1 MDVSIIIINWNTREV
16 LRECLA
22 SVVSNLAGLSAEVFV
37 VDNASTDGSCEMVAE
52 CFPDV
57 QLIRNDSNRGFAA
70 ANNQA
75 IRIAKGRYLLL
86 LNSDTVVLGDV
97 LQRSLQYMEKH
108 SYVGVLGCRVLN
120 GDGTTQLTCSRF
132 PTIVNLLLLCS
143 SLWKLPW
150 PRIFGRYQ
158 MRDWARDSERDVDTV
173 TGCYMFARAKAVRDV
188 GLLDE
193 SFFFYGEETDWC
205 KRFWNA
211 GWRLRFAPVGEIT
224 HYGSLSSRRCNHRRD
239 LMLTE
244 GLLRYHRKHG
254 GLVATTVAFAIL
266 AAFNVSRAIFWSLN
280 AVCSRRAEVARRRD
294 HFLGVVAGFRSVWPR
309 SKRETT

>member
-1 MDVSIIIINWNTREV
+1 MNVSIIIINWNTREV

-22 SVVSNLAGLSAEVFV
+22 SVVANMAGLSVEVFV
-37 VDNASTDGSCEMVAE
+37 VDNGSTDGSCEMVAQ

-57 QLIRNDSNRGFAA
+57 RLIRNESNRGFAA

-75 IRIAKGRYLLL
+75 MRIAKGRYLLL

-97 LQRSLQYMEKH
+97 IQGSLQYMEEH
-108 SYVGVLGCRVLN
+108 SDTGILGCRVLN
-120 GDGTTQLTCSRF
+120 ADGSPQMTCARF
-132 PTIVNLLLLCS
+132 PTLANLLLLS
-143 SLWKLPW
+143 SGLWRFSW
-150 PRIFGRYQ
+150 PRILGRYQ
-158 MRDWARDSERDVDTV
+158 IRHWPRDCERDVDTV
-173 TGCYMFARAKAVRDV
+173 TGCYMFVRVEAVRDV

-211 GWRLRFAPVGEIT
+211 GWRLRFAPVGEII
-224 HYGSLSSRRCNHRRD
+224 HYGSLSSRKCNHRRD

-254 GLVATTVAFAIL
+254 GPAAATVAFAIL
-266 AAFNVSRAIFWSLN
+266 ALFNLSRAVFWSLR
-280 AVCSRRAEVARRRD
+280 ALCSRRIEVAQRRD
-294 HFLGVVAGFRSVWPR
+294 HFLGVLAGFRSVWP
-309 SKRETT
+309 KGKEEMA